1 MSSASSSTR
10 PVTDP
15 GHGSDATPVR
25 AHRGAGRLT
34 LVLTPVL
41 TVLAAMVPV
50 LFNRDFYFYAD
61 TPEGA
66 YGQWYELGDQ
76 LLSGNWPLMNPAA
89 WMAGNYVAEG
99 QWGLWNPLVLLMAL
113 FVHVVPNAVVAST
126 IIKLVFLALAALGIR
141 LLVRDLGAS
150 PFWALVAAVAAPLAG
165 FTLYMDATSW
175 VTNLFVWVFFPW
187 TLWGIRRFAEGRG
200 SILWPAISG
209 YVLVSF
215 GYVQGTVMLILLYVS
230 LLIVAVVRRH
240 WGEVWRTLVVGVIHG
255 LVALAVYLPGVLTSS
270 VTSRADKVDNDGFMV
285 LTLSGLATGL
295 SGFSTGDLSGWWGR
309 FTDLPLLYVAWF
321 IPLLLLVSGRRV
333 RALAPRMAALWVFGV
348 LALVLA
354 IGPSEMGPLR
364 FPTRTLPWI
373 ALVAI
378 ISTAVLLDRGL
389 RRRPGRWSLILMLTS
404 LGLSAWLVYAADPMA
419 WHWPRNGAHLLLA
432 GFGVLVV
439 WVLARRAFRRTSAG
453 AGQVA
458 RRRAGR
464 NLALL
469 IPVCVLLVS
478 LAVSGLQAKT
488 FAPLV
493 TSRSDYPAEVTD
505 YQDAVPDARGDGIVV
520 GDALALPHDFWD
532 ETVFG
537 NSWYLNS
544 DAKFQNLYTPV
555 GYEAYATEYCMLFD
569 GRTCAGLAQKL
580 FEVDPTTGLPLAD
593 LLSLDTVQIL
603 TDQDHSIS
611 DLEAMPVPEGWSV
624 ADTTEQ
630 SVTWTRDEQTGPAGT
645 ATWASDGVSFSQ
657 GDESNLSS
665 TVHIDEVGPEGGT
678 IVFSRL
684 AWPGYTVDGGSQGPA
699 LRGYLLTVDVPADAA
714 GKDITVTFRPPAWK
728 AAVGAMG
735 AAAAI
740 TVLGTALQ
748 IARSRR
754 SRASHVQAARST
766 TSAGEPPR

>member
-1 MSSASSSTR
+1 M
-10 PVTDP
+10 
-15 GHGSDATPVR
+15 
-25 AHRGAGRLT
+25 
-34 LVLTPVL
+34 PVL
-41 TVLAAMVPV
+41 V
-50 LFNRDFYFYAD
+50 NRDFYFYAD

-66 YGQWYELGDQ
+66 YGQWYELGEQ

-99 QWGLWNPLVLLMAL
+99 QWGLWNPLVLLIAL
-113 FVHVVPNAVVAST
+113 FVHAVPNAIVAST
-126 IIKLVFLALAALGIR
+126 VIKLVLLALASLGICA
-141 LLVRDLGAS
+141 LVRDFGTS
-150 PFWALVAAVAAPLAG
+150 PSWALVAAVAAPLAG

-175 VTNLFVWVFFPW
+175 VTNLMVWVFFPW
-187 TLWGIRRFAEGRG
+187 TLWGIRRFAERRG
-200 SILWPAISG
+200 SVFWPAISG
-209 YVLVSF
+209 YLLVTV
-215 GYVQGTVMLILLYVS
+215 GYVQGTIMLILLYVS
-230 LLIVAVVRRH
+230 LLLVALVRRH

-255 LVALAVYLPGVLTSS
+255 LVALAVYLPGVLTSG

-333 RALAPRMAALWVFGV
+333 RALAPRMAALWVFGL

-378 ISTAVLLDRGL
+378 VSTAVLLDRGL

-404 LGLSAWLVYAADPMA
+404 LGVSAWLVYAADPMA
-419 WHWPRNGAHLLLA
+419 WHWPRNGAHILLA
-432 GFGVLVV
+432 GIGVLVV
-439 WVLARRAFRRTSAG
+439 WMLARRALGQHSAR
-453 AGQVA
+453 ADQVA
-458 RRRAGR
+458 RRRTGR
-464 NLALL
+464 DLAFL

-478 LAVSGLQAKT
+478 LVVSGLQAKT
-488 FAPLV
+488 YAPLV
-493 TSRSDYPAEVTD
+493 TSRSDYPAEVAE
-505 YQDAVPDARGDGIVV
+505 YQDAVPYARGDGIVV

-537 NSWYLNS
+537 NSWYLNP
-544 DAKFQNLYTPV
+544 DAQFQNLYTPV
-555 GYEAYATEYCMLFD
+555 GYEAYASEYCMLFD
-569 GRTCAGLAQKL
+569 GRTCAGLADKL

-603 TDQDHSIS
+603 TDADHPIS
-611 DLEAMPVPEGWSV
+611 ALEATPVPEGWSRV
-624 ADTTEQ
+624 GSTGQ
-630 SVTWTRDEQTGPAGT
+630 SVIWTRDEQTAPAGT
-645 ATWASDGVSFSQ
+645 AVWASQGVTYTQ

-665 TVHIDEVGPEGGT
+665 TVHIDEVGPRGGT

-684 AWPGYTVDGGSQGPA
+684 AWPGYTVDGGGQAPA

-714 GKDITVTFRPPAWK
+714 GTDITVTFRPPAWRVVL
-728 AAVGAMG
+728 AAMAGAVGITVMG
-735 AAAAI
+735 TVLQTVRARRELHTRARDGGSTAAA
-740 TVLGTALQ
+740 G
-748 IARSRR
+748 
-754 SRASHVQAARST
+754 
-766 TSAGEPPR
+766 